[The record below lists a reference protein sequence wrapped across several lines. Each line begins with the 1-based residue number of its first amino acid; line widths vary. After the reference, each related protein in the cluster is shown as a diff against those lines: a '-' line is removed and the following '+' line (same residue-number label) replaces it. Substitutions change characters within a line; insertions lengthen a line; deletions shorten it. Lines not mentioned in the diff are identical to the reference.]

1 MPAAED
7 APALRRVGSVKRA
20 LFVPNFG
27 DFAEPRAFADLAA
40 EAERAGW
47 DGLYIWDHILIEDAT
62 PMADPWVALAAATTL
77 TERIRLGP
85 MVTPVPRRHPWKLA
99 RELVSLDRLSDGRVD
114 FGVGIGFP
122 PDTEFG
128 TFGHETDARVRADK
142 LDEGL
147 EVITGLWTG
156 EPFSHTGEHYHVER
170 STFLPVP
177 IQQPRI
183 PIWVAATWPNKRPFR
198 RAARW
203 DGVFPLLV
211 TDDGFGQMTYDDIA
225 MMADYTRSHRVADG
239 PFDFVIGYN
248 DAEDRS
254 VEDLEGLGATWMFF
268 NFYDAGTETMT
279 KVRSGPWR

>member
-40 EAERAGW
+40 EAEREGC